1 MRSVFVG
8 YFRPKDDELSQMW
21 SEGIF
26 VVDANVL
33 LNLYR
38 YSSGTRKEL
47 EKALEAVKDRI
58 FIPHQA
64 AKEFLRNRLVVTA
77 GQANEY
83 TKAIKSINELL
94 DNLSSKDRHP
104 FLPDAE
110 LPEFESYSKNLIS
123 TLELQRKSLLDK
135 FSEDEILDFVE
146 NLFSGKTGSPDEDSV
161 LAKLTA
167 EGEERYKNKI
177 PPGYMDSSKDGL
189 GDQYRK
195 YGDFLVWKQIIEY
208 SKSQKKPIIFITDDK
223 KEDWWLEQSGRTI
236 GPRPELIEEFYKDTS
251 QKFWMYSVGRFV
263 QESAKATN
271 EEISEDVIS
280 ELIKV
285 SQDSVQ
291 GDVEAN
297 QDSLPDDVEIR
308 ASISVSQET
317 IETPLNR
324 RSGLL
329 IVTLN
334 KSMHYA
340 TGTGK
345 FTPKFKSIPT
355 LTVDLV
361 SAPYED
367 KSTVNIRSGCG
378 TVKDF
383 NVHLKAISGEL
394 EAGDYVFKYEAVEQ
408 EDANFV

>member
-8 YFRPKDDELSQMW
+8 YFRPKDDDFSQMW
-21 SEGIF
+21 SNGIF
-26 VVDANVL
+26 AVDANVL

-47 EKALEAVKDRI
+47 EKALEAIKDRI

-64 AKEFLRNRLVVTA
+64 AKEFLRNRLNVTA
-77 GQANEY
+77 GQADEY
-83 TKAIKSINELL
+83 KKAIDSINKLVSS
-94 DNLSSKDRHP
+94 LSSKDRHP

-110 LPEFESYSKNLIS
+110 LPNFESYSKHLIS
-123 TLELQRKSLLDK
+123 TLESQQKSLFDK
-135 FSEDEILDFVE
+135 FSDDEILDFVE
-146 NLFSGKTGSPDEDSV
+146 NLFSGKTGYPYQDSV
-161 LAKLTA
+161 LEQLAG
-167 EGEERYKNKI
+167 EGEKRYKNEI
-177 PPGYMDSSKDGL
+177 PPGYKDSRKDEL

-195 YGDFLVWKQIIEY
+195 YGDFLVWRQIIEY
-208 SKSQKKPIIFITDDK
+208 AQSQSKPVIFITDDK

-236 GPRPELIEEFYKDTS
+236 GPRPELIEEFHKETS
-251 QKFWMYSVGRFV
+251 QKFWMYSVDRFV
-263 QESAKATN
+263 QESAKTTKAV
-271 EEISEDVIS
+271 ISEEVIS

-285 SQDSVQ
+285 SQDSIG
-291 GDVEAN
+291 GDIE
-297 QDSLPDDVEIR
+297 DR

-317 IETPLNR
+317 IETSADK

-345 FTPKFKSIPT
+345 FTPRFKSIPT
-355 LTVDLV
+355 FKVELV
-361 SAPYED
+361 SSPYED
-367 KSTVNIRSGCG
+367 QSIVAISFGCG
-378 TVKDF
+378 TVKNF
-383 NVHLKAISGEL
+383 NVHLRAKRGAL

-408 EDANFV
+408 DDAENA

>member
-1 MRSVFVG
+1 
-8 YFRPKDDELSQMW
+8 MW

>member
-47 EKALEAVKDRI
+47 EKALEVVKDRI

-64 AKEFLRNRLVVTA
+64 AKEFLGKRLDVTA

-83 TKAIKSINELL
+83 AKAIKSINDLL
-94 DNLSSKDRHP
+94 TKLSSKDRHP

-110 LPEFESYSKNLIS
+110 LPEFESYSQKLIL
-123 TLELQRKSLLDK
+123 TLESQQKLLFDK
-135 FSEDEILDFVE
+135 FSNDEILDFVE
-146 NLFSGKTGSPDEDSV
+146 NLFSSKTGSPYEESV
-161 LAKLTA
+161 LAKLA
-167 EGEERYKNKI
+167 VEGEERYKNKV
-177 PPGYMDSSKDGL
+177 PPGYMDSNKDGL

-195 YGDFLVWKQIIEY
+195 YGDFLIWKQIIEY
-208 SKSQKKPIIFITDDK
+208 SKSQSKPVIFITDDK
-223 KEDWWLEQSGRTI
+223 KEDWWVEQSGRTI

-271 EEISEDVIS
+271 EEISEEVIS

-285 SQDSVQ
+285 SQDSVR
-291 GDVEAN
+291 EAVKAS
-297 QDSLPDDVEIR
+297 QDSVSDDVEIR

-345 FTPKFKSIPT
+345 FTPRFKSIPT

-361 SAPYED
+361 SAPYKD

>member
-47 EKALEAVKDRI
+47 EKALEVVKDRI

-64 AKEFLRNRLVVTA
+64 AKEFLGKRLDVTA

-83 TKAIKSINELL
+83 AKAIKSINDLL
-94 DNLSSKDRHP
+94 TKLSSKDRHP

-110 LPEFESYSKNLIS
+110 LPEFESYSQKLIL
-123 TLELQRKSLLDK
+123 TLESQQKLLFDK
-135 FSEDEILDFVE
+135 FSNDEILDFVE
-146 NLFSGKTGSPDEDSV
+146 NLFSSKTGSPYEESV
-161 LAKLTA
+161 LAKLA
-167 EGEERYKNKI
+167 VEGEERYKNKV
-177 PPGYMDSSKDGL
+177 PPGYMDSNKDGL

-195 YGDFLVWKQIIEY
+195 YGDFLIWKQIIEY
-208 SKSQKKPIIFITDDK
+208 SKSQSKPVIFITDDK
-223 KEDWWLEQSGRTI
+223 KEDWWVEQSGRTI

-271 EEISEDVIS
+271 EEISEEVIS

-285 SQDSVQ
+285 SQDSVR
-291 GDVEAN
+291 EAVKAS
-297 QDSLPDDVEIR
+297 QDSVSDDVEIR

-345 FTPKFKSIPT
+345 FTPRFKSIPT

>member
-47 EKALEAVKDRI
+47 EKALEAIKDRI

-64 AKEFLRNRLVVTA
+64 AKEFLRSRLVVTA

-146 NLFSGKTGSPDEDSV
+146 NLFSGKTGSPYEDSV
-161 LAKLTA
+161 LAKLTV

-223 KEDWWLEQSGRTI
+223 KEDWWL
-236 GPRPELIEEFYKDTS
+236 
-251 QKFWMYSVGRFV
+251 
-263 QESAKATN
+263 
-271 EEISEDVIS
+271 
-280 ELIKV
+280 
-285 SQDSVQ
+285 
-291 GDVEAN
+291 
-297 QDSLPDDVEIR
+297 
-308 ASISVSQET
+308 
-317 IETPLNR
+317 
-324 RSGLL
+324 
-329 IVTLN
+329 
-334 KSMHYA
+334 
-340 TGTGK
+340 
-345 FTPKFKSIPT
+345 
-355 LTVDLV
+355 
-361 SAPYED
+361 
-367 KSTVNIRSGCG
+367 
-378 TVKDF
+378 
-383 NVHLKAISGEL
+383 
-394 EAGDYVFKYEAVEQ
+394 
-408 EDANFV
+408 

>member
-8 YFRPKDDELSQMW
+8 YFRPKDDELSKMW
-21 SEGIF
+21 NEGIF

-64 AKEFLRNRLVVTA
+64 AKEFLRNRLDVTA
-77 GQANEY
+77 GQAKEY
-83 TKAIKSINELL
+83 TTAIKSINELL
-94 DNLSSKDRHP
+94 TKLSSKDRHP

-110 LPEFESYSKNLIS
+110 LPEFESYSQKLIS
-123 TLELQRKSLLDK
+123 TLESQQKLLFDK

-146 NLFSGKTGSPDEDSV
+146 NLFSGKTGNPYEESV
-161 LAKLTA
+161 LTKLA
-167 EGEERYKNKI
+167 VEGEERYKNKV
-177 PPGYMDSSKDGL
+177 PPGYMDSNKDGL

-208 SKSQKKPIIFITDDK
+208 SKSQKKPVIFITDDK

-263 QESAKATN
+263 QESAKVTN
-271 EEISEDVIS
+271 EEISEEVIS

-285 SQDSVQ
+285 SQDSVR
-291 GDVEAN
+291 GDVEAIS
-297 QDSLPDDVEIR
+297 QDSLSDDVEVR
-308 ASISVSQET
+308 VSISVSQET
-317 IETPLNR
+317 IKTTSNK

-329 IVTLN
+329 IVNLN
-334 KSMHYA
+334 KNIHYA

-345 FTPKFKSIPT
+345 FTPIFRSIPS
-355 LTVDLV
+355 LTVELINC
-361 SAPYED
+361 PYED
-367 KSTVNIRSGCG
+367 KSIVKFSYGCG
-378 TVKDF
+378 TVKNF
-383 NVHLKAISGEL
+383 NVHLKATHGEL
-394 EAGDYVFKYEAVEQ
+394 EAGDYVFKYEAVE
-408 EDANFV
+408 EE

>member
-285 SQDSVQ
+285 SQDSVR

>member
-1 MRSVFVG
+1 IN
-8 YFRPKDDELSQMW
+8 D
-21 SEGIF
+21 
-26 VVDANVL
+26 L
-33 LNLYR
+33 L
-38 YSSGTRKEL
+38 
-47 EKALEAVKDRI
+47 
-58 FIPHQA
+58 
-64 AKEFLRNRLVVTA
+64 
-77 GQANEY
+77 
-83 TKAIKSINELL
+83 TK
-94 DNLSSKDRHP
+94 LSSKDRHP

-110 LPEFESYSKNLIS
+110 LPEFESYSQKLIL
-123 TLELQRKSLLDK
+123 TLESQQKLLFDK
-135 FSEDEILDFVE
+135 FSNDEILDFVE
-146 NLFSGKTGSPDEDSV
+146 NLFSSKTGSPYEESV
-161 LAKLTA
+161 LAKLVV
-167 EGEERYKNKI
+167 EGEERYKNKV
-177 PPGYMDSSKDGL
+177 PPGYMDSNKDGL

-195 YGDFLVWKQIIEY
+195 YGDFLIWKQIIEY
-208 SKSQKKPIIFITDDK
+208 SKSQSKPVIFITDDK
-223 KEDWWLEQSGRTI
+223 KEDWWVEQSGRTI

-271 EEISEDVIS
+271 EEISEEVIS

-285 SQDSVQ
+285 SQDSVR
-291 GDVEAN
+291 EAVKAS
-297 QDSLPDDVEIR
+297 QDSVSDDVEIR

-345 FTPKFKSIPT
+345 FTPRFKSIPT

>member
-21 SEGIF
+21 SDGIF
-26 VVDANVL
+26 AIDANVL

-38 YSSGTRKEL
+38 YSSGTRQEL
-47 EKALEAVKDRI
+47 EKALEAIKDRI

-83 TKAIKSINELL
+83 TKAIKSIEDLL
-94 DNLSSKDRHP
+94 TNLSSKDRHP

-110 LPEFESYSKNLIS
+110 LPEFESYSNNLRL
-123 TLELQRKSLLDK
+123 TLTSQQQTLFDK
-135 FSEDEILDFVE
+135 FSKDEILDFVE
-146 NLFSGKTGSPDEDSV
+146 NLFSGKTGLPYENSV
-161 LAKLTA
+161 LEKLA
-167 EGEERYKNKI
+167 FEGEERYKKEI
-177 PPGYMDSSKDGL
+177 PPGYKDSKKDGS

-208 SKSQKKPIIFITDDK
+208 AKSQNKPVIFITDDK

-236 GPRPELIEEFYKDTS
+236 APRPELIEEFYKDTS
-251 QKFWMYSVGRFV
+251 QKFWMYSVDRFV
-263 QESAKATN
+263 QESAKTTKAV
-271 EEISEDVIS
+271 ISEEVIN

-285 SQDSVQ
+285 SQDS
-291 GDVEAN
+291 
-297 QDSLPDDVEIR
+297 IR
-308 ASISVSQET
+308 SDIEDKASILVSQET
-317 IETPLNR
+317 IETSPDK

-334 KSMHYA
+334 KNMHYA

-345 FTPKFKSIPT
+345 FAPNFISIPT
-355 LTVDLV
+355 CTVELV
-361 SAPYED
+361 SSPYED
-367 KSTVNIRSGCG
+367 QSIVAISSGCG

-383 NVHLKAISGEL
+383 NVHLRAPTGTL
-394 EAGDYVFKYEAVEQ
+394 EAGDYVFKYEAVEH
-408 EDANFV
+408 NFHLKEKVSAE